1 MRTRLITTVAMAAT
15 AAAIGFAP
23 VAGAAPTGCSYTGGA
38 VACQTPGNVQITAQP
53 GQASADAA
61 QLQYPFYGPYGFV
74 IRHDIGHDGGHHHR

>member
-1 MRTRLITTVAMAAT
+1 MRTLITPLALAVT

-23 VAGAAPTGCSYTGGA
+23 VAAAAPTGCSYTGGA

-61 QLQYPFYGPYGFV
+61 RLQYPFYGPYGFEL
-74 IRHDIGHDGGHHHR
+74 RHDNGHHR

>member
-1 MRTRLITTVAMAAT
+1 MRKRTITVLAMAAT
-15 AAAIGFAP
+15 AGAIGFAP

-61 QLQYPFYGPYGFV
+61 QLQYPFYGSYGV
-74 IRHDIGHDGGHHHR
+74 VLRHDNEHHHR